1 MAGSAPYNRGTA
13 RLSDHRITVENLFCD
28 GCQHAA
34 YWGAYWLIGCAIASH
49 KGSVLNREVKPIIAK
64 GNLPLSPANLRGG
77 LFNPS
82 DQL

>member
-1 MAGSAPYNRGTA
+1 MAGSAPNNRGTA

-34 YWGAYWLIGCAIASH
+34 YWGAYRLIGCAIASY

-64 GNLPLSPANLRGG
+64 GNLPLSPTDLRGC

>member
-1 MAGSAPYNRGTA
+1 MAGAAAYNCGTA
-13 RLSDHRITVENLFCD
+13 RLSDYRLAVENLFRD
-28 GCQHAA
+28 GCEHAT
-34 YWGAYWLIGCAIASH
+34 YWGAYRLIGRAIASH

-64 GNLPLSPANLRGG
+64 GNLPLSPTYLRGC